1 MVKNPMREL
10 YEDRCDKI
18 LLIFKRYF
26 QNYHSQFD
34 DLDLALIIAT
44 HGGAMGQS
52 EPVINPKQKKEL
64 ARLITRMQEIAH
76 DDQSSSPLRS
86 KLEKAIRELT
96 PFLDFSELH
105 GKQNYSNYREKVVLI
120 DACRTVWKSYTKKD
134 APKTFQSETHP
145 FTNFVNDVIDE
156 IFEYDFDARR
166 AIDAYQNRK

>member
-1 MVKNPMREL
+1 M
-10 YEDRCDKI
+10 
-18 LLIFKRYF
+18 
-26 QNYHSQFD
+26 
-34 DLDLALIIAT
+34 
-44 HGGAMGQS
+44 
-52 EPVINPKQKKEL
+52 
-64 ARLITRMQEIAH
+64 
-76 DDQSSSPLRS
+76 
-86 KLEKAIRELT
+86 
-96 PFLDFSELH
+96 DFSELH